1 MLGRI
6 LDYWII
12 CCGIG
17 PYKPYK
23 PYKAHKTTYIIED
36 RSLYSILVSL
46 FLRNIVREKER

>member
-1 MLGRI
+1 MV
-6 LDYWII
+6 I
-12 CCGIG
+12 CWGIG

>member
-1 MLGRI
+1 MI

-17 PYKPYK
+17 PYKPYG
-23 PYKAHKTTYIIED
+23 PYKANKTTYIIED
-36 RSLYSILVSL
+36 RSLYSILVSF